1 MLITRKR
8 VKMQLANRLAKSI
21 TPKFTNPFA
30 EFPREVGVLVF
41 ASFFVAVGFG
51 IISPTLPLFARS
63 FGVNNAQVG
72 AILSAFAFARFASGL
87 ISGKLVDHFGE
98 RIVYSFG
105 IGFVSLTSFA
115 AGMAQNYSQLL
126 IFRAVG
132 GFGSSMFSVAA
143 GSILLRAVD
152 DDHRARAQSLYNG
165 SFLVGMMA
173 GPVVGGVLSGFSLRA
188 PLIIYGFLLI
198 GASASGAVLLKNS
211 TLAAKPT
218 AKQERETVTLKSA
231 LALKPYRYALIIS
244 FITSWVLF
252 GMSRSILPL
261 FLVEDIK
268 VTPSFM
274 GLGFTITTIINGALL
289 LKTGK
294 LSDLRGRRFS
304 AVIGTSFIFLF
315 IVGIAFTTHPWMF
328 LAASVVAGFGGAFL
342 STTPSAIVGDVLEG
356 KGGQVIGLFQ
366 MAGDGGAMVAPV
378 VLGAVA
384 DHLGFRSAFLV
395 SAALM
400 AFAVLVSAKLPE
412 TRASHLGQS
421 RRTN

>member
-1 MLITRKR
+1 MKLQARR
-8 VKMQLANRLAKSI
+8 LVKKLVNKI
-21 TPKFTNPFA
+21 TNPFA

-51 IISPTLPLFARS
+51 IIAPTLPLFAKS

-87 ISGKLVDHFGE
+87 VSGKLVDHFGE
-98 RIVYSFG
+98 RLVYSFG
-105 IGFVSLTSFA
+105 IGFVSITSFA

-132 GFGSSMFSVAA
+132 GLGSSMFSVAA
-143 GSILLRAVD
+143 GSILFRAVD

-173 GPVVGGVLSGFSLRA
+173 GPVVGGALTGISLRA

-198 GASASGAVLLKNS
+198 GASSSGAVLLRNS
-211 TLAAKPT
+211 ILAAKPN
-218 AKQERETVTLKSA
+218 AKQERESVTIKSA
-231 LALKPYRYALIIS
+231 LALSPYRSALIIS

-261 FLVEDIK
+261 FMVEEIK

-274 GLGFTITTIINGALL
+274 GLGFTLTTIINGLL
-289 LKTGK
+289 LLRAGK
-294 LSDLRGRRFS
+294 LSDMKGRRYA
-304 AVIGTSFIFLF
+304 AVIGTSFVTLF
-315 IVGIAFTTHPWMF
+315 ILAIAFTTKPWEF
-328 LAASVVAGFGGAFL
+328 LVASAIVGLGGAFL
-342 STTPSAIVGDVLEG
+342 STTPASIVGDVLEG

-366 MAGDGGAMVAPV
+366 MSGDGGAMVAPII
-378 VLGAVA
+378 
-384 DHLGFRSAFLV
+384 LGFISDHYGFRPAFLA

-400 AFAVLVSAKLPE
+400 SVAVLVATKLPE

-421 RRTN
+421 RQ